1 MPKEK
6 YDDHGTIGL
15 EIYIAVGT
23 ASRIKRFNYSLTA
36 ETPWHSQCSS
46 YCDDDAQYSGICRS
60 EEVYKQYS
68 TSA

>member
-6 YDDHGTIGL
+6 SDDHGTIGL
-15 EIYIAVGT
+15 EIYIAVST
-23 ASRIKRFNYSLTA
+23 ASRIKRCDYGLTT

-46 YCDDDAQYSGICRS
+46 YRDDDAQYSGICRS
-60 EEVYKQYS
+60 EEVYKQYG